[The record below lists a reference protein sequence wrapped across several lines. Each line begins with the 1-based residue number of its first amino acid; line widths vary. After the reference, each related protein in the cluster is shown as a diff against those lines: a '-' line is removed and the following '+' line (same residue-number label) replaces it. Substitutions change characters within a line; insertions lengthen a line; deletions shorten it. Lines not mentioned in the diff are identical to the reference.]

1 MHSMVTT
8 TSEMTGLER
17 RRALRALLRRPMLP
31 SAGETSEEY
40 TLVRRHS
47 EWLKDWLMN
56 FPAWELHVDPQVARL
71 RKTPGDLDETRP
83 AVDRAS
89 GTIFTRRRYVFLCLA
104 FAALQR
110 SDRQTT
116 LSEVTRKIVELIAA
130 DPELQ
135 ASGVVVDLANYD
147 HRRDLVHAIR
157 LLIDLGVLD
166 KLDGEEREFLNRQD
180 MPDALYEINH
190 PALSAVWNLPA
201 SPSAAVQR
209 RQGGLADDL
218 LAQRQSIRARLVRGL
233 LDDPILYLHDLDE
246 EERTYLAE
254 HRGYLLRQI
263 QEATGLVA
271 EIRSEGIAMMDDEG
285 DLTDLKLPA
294 DADNAADGQLSLI
307 LAQRLA
313 ESARAD
319 PGSAIPLEVLEEYVQ
334 RELRDS
340 GAKAWLMDAVWRLQ
354 GLRLLELTP
363 AGVVPLPACARYAL
377 E

>member
-1 MHSMVTT
+1 
-8 TSEMTGLER
+8 
-17 RRALRALLRRPMLP
+17 LP

-71 RKTPGDLDETRP
+71 RKTPADLDDTRP

-89 GTIFTRRRYVFLCLA
+89 GTIFTRRRYVLLCLA

-110 SDRQTT
+110 SDRQIP
-116 LSEVTRKIVELIAA
+116 LSELTRKIVELIAA
-130 DPELQ
+130 DAELQ

-157 LLIDLGVLD
+157 LLIDLGVLH
-166 KLDGEEREFLNRQD
+166 KLDGEEREFLDRQD

-190 PALSAVWNLPA
+190 SVLSALWNLSA

-209 RQGGLADDL
+209 GQQGLGHVDDL
-218 LAQRQSIRARLVRGL
+218 LAQRQSTRARLVRSL

-271 EIRSEGIAMMDDEG
+271 EIRSEGIAMLDDEG
-285 DLTDLKLPA
+285 DLTDLRLL
-294 DADNAADGQLSLI
+294 DDTADGQLSLI

-313 ESARAD
+313 ESARAN
-319 PGSAIPLEVLEEYVQ
+319 PQRGERTAVPLGVLGEY
-334 RELRDS
+334 
-340 GAKAWLMDAVWRLQ
+340 GATAWLMDAVWRLQ
-354 GLRLLELTP
+354 GLRLVELTP